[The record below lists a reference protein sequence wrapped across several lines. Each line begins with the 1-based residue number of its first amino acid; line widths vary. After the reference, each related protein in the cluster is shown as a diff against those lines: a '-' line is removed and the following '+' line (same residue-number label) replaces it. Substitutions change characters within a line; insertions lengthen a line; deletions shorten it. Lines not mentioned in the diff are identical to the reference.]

1 MYYLRQLSKYIFK
14 KFKKSFLFDWDIE
27 IRFFKAVIGVIY
39 LFKSSKNAT
48 SCPERVF
55 FLQTQ
60 FFEAVFLNE
69 SVAVITEV

>member
-14 KFKKSFLFDWDIE
+14 KIQKSFLFDWDIE

-39 LFKSSKNAT
+39 LSKSSKNAT

-55 FLQTQ
+55 FFANTI
-60 FFEAVFLNE
+60 F
-69 SVAVITEV
+69 

>member
-1 MYYLRQLSKYIFK
+1 MYYSPQLDKYILK
-14 KFKKSFLFDWDIE
+14 KNQNFFLFDWDIE
-27 IRFFKAVIGVIY
+27 IRFFKAVIRVIY
-39 LFKSSKNAT
+39 LFKSLKNAT

-69 SVAVITEV
+69 RVAVITEV